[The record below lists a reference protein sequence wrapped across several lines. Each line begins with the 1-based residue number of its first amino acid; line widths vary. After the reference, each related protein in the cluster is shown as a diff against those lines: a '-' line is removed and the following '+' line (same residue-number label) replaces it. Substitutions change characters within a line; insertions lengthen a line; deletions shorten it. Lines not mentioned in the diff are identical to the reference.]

1 MIIAKGNVHTAEGPV
16 PVEKLETGMLVVDR
30 GHRARKLLKVEQ
42 VQLHQTLHFEKN
54 PELVLAGNSVLFT
67 LTGLRSAIALK
78 NVWKAMNGRIQMLFQ
93 TSRVQDDVMKVKKE
107 EVTGYRLTIEGGRD
121 VLVNGYDVADREVE

>member
-54 PELVLAGNSVLFT
+54 PELVDRTIRQAVYFPACARSNFSYSSAGM
-67 LTGLRSAIALK
+67 GLLK
-78 NVWKAMNGRIQMLFQ
+78 
-93 TSRVQDDVMKVKKE
+93 
-107 EVTGYRLTIEGGRD
+107 
-121 VLVNGYDVADREVE
+121 